1 MALFAPRLGCYLLQY
16 RDDAMVDQQ
25 AKVECSWKAHRDL
38 GAAHSGEP
46 YGVPAEARAA
56 LIGLDK

>member
-1 MALFAPRLGCYLLQY
+1 
-16 RDDAMVDQQ
+16 MVDQQ

-38 GAAHSGEP
+38 GAAHSGKP